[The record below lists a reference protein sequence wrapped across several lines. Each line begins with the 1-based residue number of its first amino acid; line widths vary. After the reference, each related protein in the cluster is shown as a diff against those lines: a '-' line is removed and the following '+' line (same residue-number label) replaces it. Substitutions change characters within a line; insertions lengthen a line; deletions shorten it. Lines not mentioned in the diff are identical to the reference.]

1 MSKYNKTVLTQA
13 GLDLAKRAN
22 AGQAKFKVTRAV
34 TSADDLGN
42 TPVQQLERMT
52 EIPNIMQEGKILDAE
67 EVESDNA
74 VIGVSL
80 RFTNEGLTNGY
91 KIRIIGLYVQEDGQT
106 NDFLY
111 AVSTAVEPEYMPDY
125 NDNVLYRF
133 NTQLY
138 LVIGRAQNVTV
149 VVDDDTVVS
158 IKKFN
163 DFKKQMEDALKIKA
177 DLSSLDNFYTKK
189 EVNDRIEQAGK
200 VKKIRIN
207 EGEIVEPDDQGVLNL
222 FVDGDRIQD
231 FPAGV
236 TDFNNLTQ
244 TGLYRMPQNVMTIAN
259 KPVND
264 IQVLRNAFLKVIND
278 AGKTNEIL
286 QIFVSGFGGQIYVRS
301 HFAQNEVWT
310 AWTKITPSNTL
321 SNDDITN
328 MINSKVDGLNVGQF
342 VKKVNGLSPDSD
354 GNVNVTLTVARGF
367 DVNANAT
374 TKMTEENLHGS
385 NQILM
390 DQMAGQ
396 DIVNWAKGQF
406 QAIQNFSTKRDLT
419 DADDVNNV
427 TETGRYQ
434 TLDKKPKNVPNDSTG
449 IWSQL
454 LVLKKD
460 PEQIQQFWIQE
471 DKVWIR
477 VISATQGPKNEW
489 SSFIKTNFF
498 DVDAPI
504 YRKTNAHKTWSD
516 VLGALNFKD
525 ANVLVSLR
533 DDVQD
538 DNGLMVGGNSAGIA
552 FGGYDTKGIL
562 SVKWNDHKARIT
574 GGNSDTVWSED
585 VAWKSDVNNLQ
596 NQVNDLINQINY
608 IKQNYLQGK
617 RFPVNQEAQV
627 EQWENSNPN
636 GIAIIE
642 K

>member
-67 EVESDNA
+67 EVENDNA

-80 RFTNEGLTNGY
+80 RFTNEGLTTGY

-111 AVSTAVEPEYMPDY
+111 AVTTAVEPEYMPDY

-158 IKKFN
+158 VKKFN
-163 DFKKQMEDALKIKA
+163 DFKDEVD
-177 DLSSLDNFYTKK
+177 KK
-189 EVNDRIEQAGK
+189 IEQAGK
-200 VKKIRIN
+200 VKKARVN
-207 EGEIVEPDDQGVLNL
+207 DGAVVEPDDDGILNL
-222 FVDGDRIQD
+222 FVDSDRIQD

-244 TGLYRMPQNVMTIAN
+244 TGLYRMPQNVMAIAN

-264 IQVLRNAFLKVIND
+264 IQVLRNVFLKVIDD

-301 HFAQNEVWT
+301 HFAQNKVWT

-354 GNVNVTLTVARGF
+354 GNVNVTSTVARGF

-374 TKMTEENLHGS
+374 TKMTVENLAGG
-385 NQILM
+385 NQTLL
-390 DQMAGQ
+390 DQNAGQ

-471 DKVWIR
+471 DKVWSR

-489 SSFIKTNFF
+489 SGFIQTNLF

-504 YRKTNAHKTWSD
+504 YRKTNAHRTWSD
-516 VLGALNFKD
+516 VLGALNFKST
-525 ANVLVSLR
+525 NVLVSLR
-533 DDVQD
+533 DDTQD

-552 FGGYDTKGIL
+552 FGGFDTKGIL

-574 GGNSDTVWSED
+574 GGNADTVWSED

-596 NQVNDLINQINY
+596 NQINNLKKSNADLINTVNY
-608 IKQNYLQGK
+608 IKGNYLLGK
-617 RFPVNQEAQV
+617 RFPANQEAQA
-627 EQWENSNPN
+627 QAWANANPN
-636 GIAIIE
+636 GIAMIE

>member
-1 MSKYNKTVLTQA
+1 MDDNKKDNTQPK
-13 GLDLAKRAN
+13 DDKSDKFKDTIVTN
-22 AGQAKFKVTRAV
+22 AGRHLLLTVGAGFGEIRYTRVALFGQSV
-34 TSADDLGN
+34 TSMDDEAIRNLTTLDDQKMEVVPTVTPPVDNSVTVSVSFSNKDLTDDLTYNSIGWFAQN
-42 TPVQQLERMT
+42 NDDQKEILVGITPALGERT
-52 EIPNIMQEGKILDAE
+52 IPAGSPDH
-67 EVESDNA
+67 
-74 VIGVSL
+74 
-80 RFTNEGLTNGY
+80 R
-91 KIRIIGLYVQEDGQT
+91 
-106 NDFLY
+106 
-111 AVSTAVEPEYMPDY
+111 STA
-125 NDNVLYRF
+125 
-133 NTQLY
+133 
-138 LVIGRAQNVTV
+138 
-149 VVDDDTVVS
+149 
-158 IKKFN
+158 
-163 DFKKQMEDALKIKA
+163 
-177 DLSSLDNFYTKK
+177 SLDISLAFAISNAAKVDLK
-189 EVNDRIEQAGK
+189 VNEIDVAHMSDVNAAIMKLKAEYDPKIAEAGK
-200 VKKIRIN
+200 VKGAKIN
-207 EGEIVEPDDQGVLNL
+207 DGAVVEPDDDGILNL
-222 FVDGDRIQD
+222 FVDSDRIQD

-354 GNVNVTLTVARGF
+354 GNVNVTSTVARGF

-374 TKMTEENLHGS
+374 TKMTEENLHGG

-390 DQMAGQ
+390 DQSAGQ

-406 QAIQNFSTKRDLT
+406 QAIQNFNIKRDLT

-471 DKVWIR
+471 DKVWFR
-477 VISATQGPKNEW
+477 VISATQGPKIEW
-489 SSFIKTNFF
+489 SSFITTNFF
-498 DVDAPI
+498 NVDAPL

-516 VLGALNFKD
+516 VLGALNFNNT
-525 ANVLVSLR
+525 NVLVSLR
-533 DDVQD
+533 DDTQD
-538 DNGLMVGGNSAGIA
+538 DNGLMVGSNSAGIA
-552 FGGYDTKGIL
+552 FGGFDTKGIL
-562 SVKWNDHKARIT
+562 SVNWINHKARIT
-574 GGNSDTVWSED
+574 GGNPDTVWSED

-596 NQVNDLINQINY
+596 NQINDLINQINY

-617 RFPVNQEAQV
+617 RFPASQEAQI

-636 GIAIIE
+636 GIAMIE

>member
-80 RFTNEGLTNGY
+80 RFTNEGLTTGY

-111 AVSTAVEPEYMPDY
+111 AVTTAVEPEYMPDY

-158 IKKFN
+158 VKKFN
-163 DFKKQMEDALKIKA
+163 DFKDEVD
-177 DLSSLDNFYTKK
+177 KK
-189 EVNDRIEQAGK
+189 IEQAGK
-200 VKKIRIN
+200 VKKARVN
-207 EGEIVEPDDQGVLNL
+207 DGAVVEPDDDGILNL
-222 FVDGDRIQD
+222 FVDSDRIQD

-244 TGLYRMPQNVMTIAN
+244 TGLYRMPQNVMAIAN

-264 IQVLRNAFLKVIND
+264 IQVLRNVFLKVIND

-342 VKKVNGLSPDSD
+342 VKKVNGSSPDSD
-354 GNVNVTLTVARGF
+354 GNVNVTSTVARGF

-374 TKMTEENLHGS
+374 TKMTVENLAGG
-385 NQILM
+385 NQTLL
-390 DQMAGQ
+390 DQNAGQ

-471 DKVWIR
+471 DKVWSR

-489 SSFIKTNFF
+489 RGFIQTNLF

-504 YRKTNAHKTWSD
+504 YRKTNAHRTWSD
-516 VLGALNFKD
+516 VLGALNFKST
-525 ANVLVSLR
+525 NVLVSLR
-533 DDVQD
+533 DDAQD

-552 FGGYDTKGIL
+552 FGGIDTKGIL

-574 GGNSDTVWSED
+574 GGNADTVWSED

-596 NQVNDLINQINY
+596 NQINDLKKSNADLINTVNY
-608 IKQNYLQGK
+608 IKGNYLLGK
-617 RFPVNQEAQV
+617 RFPANQEAQA
-627 EQWENSNPN
+627 QAWANANPN
-636 GIAIIE
+636 GIAMIE

>member
-42 TPVQQLERMT
+42 TPIQQLERMT

-80 RFTNEGLTNGY
+80 RFTNEGLTTGY

-111 AVSTAVEPEYMPDY
+111 AVTTAVEPEYMPDY

-158 IKKFN
+158 VKKFN
-163 DFKKQMEDALKIKA
+163 DFKDEVD
-177 DLSSLDNFYTKK
+177 KK
-189 EVNDRIEQAGK
+189 IEQAGK
-200 VKKIRIN
+200 VKKARVN
-207 EGEIVEPDDQGVLNL
+207 DGAVVEPDDDGILDL
-222 FVDGDRIQD
+222 IVDSDRIQD

-310 AWTKITPSNTL
+310 AWTKITSSNTL

-354 GNVNVTLTVARGF
+354 GNVNVTSTVARGF

-374 TKMTEENLHGS
+374 TKMTVENLAGG
-385 NQILM
+385 NQTLL
-390 DQMAGQ
+390 DQNAGQ

-460 PEQIQQFWIQE
+460 PGQIQQFWIQE
-471 DKVWIR
+471 DKVWSR
-477 VISATQGPKNEW
+477 VISAIQGPKNEW
-489 SSFIKTNFF
+489 SRFIQTNLF

-504 YRKTNAHKTWSD
+504 YRKTNAHRTWSD
-516 VLGALNFKD
+516 VLGALNFKST
-525 ANVLVSLR
+525 NVLVSLR
-533 DDVQD
+533 DDTQD

-552 FGGYDTKGIL
+552 FGGVDTKGIL

-574 GGNSDTVWSED
+574 GGNPDTVWSED

-596 NQVNDLINQINY
+596 NQINDLKKSNADLINTVNY
-608 IKQNYLQGK
+608 IKGNYLLGK
-617 RFPVNQEAQV
+617 RFPANQEAQA
-627 EQWENSNPN
+627 QAWANANPN
-636 GIAIIE
+636 GIAMIE

>member
-80 RFTNEGLTNGY
+80 RFNNEGLTNGY

-533 DDVQD
+533 DDAQD
-538 DNGLMVGGNSAGIA
+538 DNGLMVGCNSAGIA
-552 FGGYDTKGIL
+552 FGGVDTKGIL

-574 GGNSDTVWSED
+574 GGNADTVWSED

-627 EQWENSNPN
+627 EQWENNNPN

>member
-42 TPVQQLERMT
+42 TPIQQLERMT

-80 RFTNEGLTNGY
+80 RFTNEGLTTGY

-111 AVSTAVEPEYMPDY
+111 AVTTAVEPEYMPDY

-158 IKKFN
+158 VKKFN
-163 DFKKQMEDALKIKA
+163 DFKDEVD
-177 DLSSLDNFYTKK
+177 KK
-189 EVNDRIEQAGK
+189 IEQAGK
-200 VKKIRIN
+200 VKKARVN
-207 EGEIVEPDDQGVLNL
+207 DGAVVEPDDDGILDL
-222 FVDGDRIQD
+222 IVDSDRIQD

-310 AWTKITPSNTL
+310 AWTKITSSNTL

-354 GNVNVTLTVARGF
+354 GNVNVTSTVARGF

-374 TKMTEENLHGS
+374 TKMTVENLAGG
-385 NQILM
+385 NQTLL
-390 DQMAGQ
+390 DQNAGQ

-471 DKVWIR
+471 DKVWSR

-489 SSFIKTNFF
+489 RGFIQTNLF

-504 YRKTNAHKTWSD
+504 YRKTNAHRTWSD
-516 VLGALNFKD
+516 VLGALNFKST
-525 ANVLVSLR
+525 NVLVSLR
-533 DDVQD
+533 DDTQD

-552 FGGYDTKGIL
+552 FGGVDTKGIL

-574 GGNSDTVWSED
+574 GGNPDNVWSED

-617 RFPVNQEAQV
+617 RFPVNQEAQA
-627 EQWENSNPN
+627 WANANPN
-636 GIAIIE
+636 GIAMIE

>member
-42 TPVQQLERMT
+42 TPIQQLERMT

-80 RFTNEGLTNGY
+80 RFTNEGLTTGY

-111 AVSTAVEPEYMPDY
+111 AVTTAVEPEYMPDY

-149 VVDDDTVVS
+149 VVDDKTVVS
-158 IKKFN
+158 VKKFN
-163 DFKKQMEDALKIKA
+163 NFKEEVD
-177 DLSSLDNFYTKK
+177 KK
-189 EVNDRIEQAGK
+189 IEQAGK
-200 VKKIRIN
+200 VKKARIN

-354 GNVNVTLTVARGF
+354 GNVNVTSTVARGF

-374 TKMTEENLHGS
+374 TKMTVENLVGG
-385 NQILM
+385 NQILL
-390 DQMAGQ
+390 DQNAGQ
-396 DIVNWAKGQF
+396 DIVNWTKGQLNGKLSNSGGDM
-406 QAIQNFSTKRDLT
+406 AEHSTINWNGAGTVESHDGNIGGLSWAGATDTVSIYGDQDGNNNLDLT
-419 DADDVNNV
+419 FDLGDDGSNHFSFRSKGSEVAGIQSNGHYTGTVDWGNVWGRPDVTPIVNGAADDDLFAFKSNQIRLYPGNGKNCKNLPPASNTQWFTVQYVFENPNGDGVAIFRSPANEVWMVGNN
-427 TETGRYQ
+427 GGSY
-434 TLDKKPKNVPNDSTG
+434 STG
-449 IWSQL
+449 WTRLANSG
-454 LVLKKD
+454 D
-460 PEQIQQFWIQE
+460 
-471 DKVWIR
+471 
-477 VISATQGPKNEW
+477 IS
-489 SSFIKTNFF
+489 
-498 DVDAPI
+498 
-504 YRKTNAHKTWSD
+504 
-516 VLGALNFKD
+516 
-525 ANVLVSLR
+525 
-533 DDVQD
+533 
-538 DNGLMVGGNSAGIA
+538 
-552 FGGYDTKGIL
+552 
-562 SVKWNDHKARIT
+562 
-574 GGNSDTVWSED
+574 
-585 VAWKSDVNNLQ
+585 NLQ
-596 NQVNDLINQINY
+596 NIINQQNQTIQSLTTRLTNAENEIRYIKENY
-608 IKQNYLQGK
+608 IEGR
-617 RFPVNQEAQV
+617 RFPASQEAQA
-627 EQWENSNPN
+627 EAWENEKPTRL
-636 GIAIIE
+636 AMIE

>member
-42 TPVQQLERMT
+42 TPIQQLERMT

-80 RFTNEGLTNGY
+80 RFTNEGLTTGY

-111 AVSTAVEPEYMPDY
+111 AVTTAVEPEYMPDY

-158 IKKFN
+158 VKKFN
-163 DFKKQMEDALKIKA
+163 DFKDEVD
-177 DLSSLDNFYTKK
+177 KK
-189 EVNDRIEQAGK
+189 IEQAGK
-200 VKKIRIN
+200 VKKARVN
-207 EGEIVEPDDQGVLNL
+207 DGAVVEPDDDGILDL
-222 FVDGDRIQD
+222 IVDSDRIQD

-310 AWTKITPSNTL
+310 AWTKITSSNTL

-354 GNVNVTLTVARGF
+354 GNVNVTSTVARGF

-374 TKMTEENLHGS
+374 TKMTVENLAGG
-385 NQILM
+385 NQTLL
-390 DQMAGQ
+390 DQNAGQ

-471 DKVWIR
+471 DKVWSR

-489 SSFIKTNFF
+489 RGFIQTNLF

-504 YRKTNAHKTWSD
+504 YRKTNAHRTWSD
-516 VLGALNFKD
+516 VLGALNFKST
-525 ANVLVSLR
+525 NVLVSLR
-533 DDVQD
+533 DDTQD

-552 FGGYDTKGIL
+552 FGGVDTKGIL

-574 GGNSDTVWSED
+574 GGNPDNVWSED

-617 RFPVNQEAQV
+617 RFPVNQEAQA
-627 EQWENSNPN
+627 QAWANANPN
-636 GIAIIE
+636 GIAMIE